1 MRAHTEGFHV
11 GAEVFRAALADA
23 DDPALCIEIELGL
36 AWCLHSTVGLAVAE
50 AHAGTALG
58 RAESLGDPALLA
70 AALTSVA
77 FLESLTGRAI
87 ALSTIERAVRLGNP
101 PEWSQILGRSDW
113 IHALL
118 LEWQGELDASHERFD
133 ALFRAAVDHGDEH
146 SLPFILFHLAR
157 LELLIGDWD
166 EAGAHAR
173 EARETTLHSGQAS
186 ELPYSLVIEAL
197 VDAHLGLVEAARTKI
212 EEGLALADKFG
223 TDPAACELLAV
234 RGFLELS
241 LGNAADA
248 DRALVELTDAV
259 ARTGLREPA
268 LFRFHGDAIEAKVML
283 GRLDEADVLLGQ
295 LAALHE
301 SAWAQAI
308 SCRSRALLSAA
319 RGDLGR
325 AHEEL
330 ERAFDSH
337 DRLQQPF
344 ERARTLLVLG
354 STLRRGRKK
363 RAARDAL
370 EDALAVFDRLG
381 ATLWSARAQDELARV
396 GGRAP
401 AAGLTPTE
409 ERVAQL
415 IASGRTY
422 RETADA
428 LFISPKTV
436 QWNLSKIYRKL
447 GIRSR
452 TELAARLAT
461 EGVSHPH
468 DADSGP
474 AERPVPQ

>member
-1 MRAHTEGFHV
+1 M
-11 GAEVFRAALADA
+11 RAAL
-23 DDPALCIEIELGL
+23 GL
-36 AWCLHSTVGLAVAE
+36 
-50 AHAGTALG
+50 
-58 RAESLGDPALLA
+58 AESLGDPALLA
-70 AALTSVA
+70 AALSSVA

-87 ALSTIERAVRLGNP
+87 PLGTIERAVGLGNP
-101 PEWSQILGRSDW
+101 PGWSQILGRPDW

-118 LEWQGELDASHERFD
+118 LQWDGQLEASHERFD
-133 ALFRAAVDHGDEH
+133 ALCRAAVDGGDEH

-166 EAGAHAR
+166 AASTHSR

-186 ELPYSLVIEAL
+186 ELSYSLVIEAI

-212 EEGLALADKFG
+212 EEGIALADTFG
-223 TDPAACELLAV
+223 TQPAACELIAV

-248 DRALVELTDAV
+248 DRALGQLADLV
-259 ARTGLREPA
+259 ARTELCEPA

-283 GRLDEADVLLGQ
+283 GRLDEADLLLGQ
-295 LAALHE
+295 LGATHE
-301 SAWAQAI
+301 STWAEVI
-308 SCRSRALLSAA
+308 SCRGRALVSAA
-319 RGDLGR
+319 RGDL
-325 AHEEL
+325 ALAQEEL
-330 ERAFDSH
+330 ARAFEAH
-337 DRLQQPF
+337 DRLRQPF

-354 STLRRGRKK
+354 SSLRRGRKK

-370 EDALAVFDRLG
+370 EDALAIFDELG
-381 ATLWSARAQDELARV
+381 ATLWSAKTHGELARV

-422 RETADA
+422 QETADE

-452 TELAARLAT
+452 SELAARLAG
-461 EGVSHPH
+461 EGRLAP
-468 DADSGP
+468 P
-474 AERPVPQ
+474 RR